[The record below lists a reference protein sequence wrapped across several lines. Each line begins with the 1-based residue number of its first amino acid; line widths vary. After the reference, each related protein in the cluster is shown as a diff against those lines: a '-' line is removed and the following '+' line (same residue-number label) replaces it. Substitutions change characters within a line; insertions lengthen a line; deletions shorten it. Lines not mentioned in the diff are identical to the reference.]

1 MTKDIEQ
8 IEVSTICPI
17 CNKAISEIWMAKL
30 DSVIGLRY
38 AYICCECKN
47 LLRISKDKIVNISNN
62 PAFLFS
68 STFASGK
75 TIL

>member
-1 MTKDIEQ
+1 MTKHIEQ

-17 CNKAISEIWMAKL
+17 CNKAISEIWIAKL

-38 AYICCECKN
+38 AYICGECEN
-47 LLRISKDKIVNISNN
+47 LLKLTKDKITNISNN

-68 STFASGK
+68 STLASEK
-75 TIL
+75 SIV